1 MEFLDRANNVVMGLA
16 PGRTPIHAD
25 FPGTLLYRDLA
36 LRLITSAAKL
46 VEHSDSQ
53 FRDELVSAFG
63 EAFNNVAMHSYRD
76 RSDGRVDLVIEFGSD
91 WLRIDLTDTGRSFD
105 PTTVT
110 SPDLNLLPES
120 GMGLFIIRSFVD
132 ELSYQ
137 PGPPNRL
144 SMTKRVKAVAAG
156 AKGAAYG

>member
-1 MEFLDRANNVVMGLA
+1 MG
-16 PGRTPIHAD
+16 PIPVRTTIHAD
-25 FPGTLLYRDLA
+25 FPGSLYYRDLA

-46 VEHSDSQ
+46 VELGDNQ

-63 EAFNNVAMHSYRD
+63 EAFNNVALHSYRD
-76 RSDGRVDLVIEFGSD
+76 RADGRVELEIDFGND
-91 WLRIDLTDTGRSFD
+91 WLRIALTDNGRSFD
-105 PTTVT
+105 PTTV
-110 SPDLNLLPES
+110 SPPDLTALPES